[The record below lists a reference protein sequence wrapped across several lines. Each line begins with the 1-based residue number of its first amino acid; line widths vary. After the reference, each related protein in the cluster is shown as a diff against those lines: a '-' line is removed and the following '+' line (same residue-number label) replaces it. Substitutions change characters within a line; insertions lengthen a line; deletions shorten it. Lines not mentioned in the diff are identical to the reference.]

1 MTPGSNRKSVKRI
14 SEKNTISIKD
24 IWGNSKEN
32 TDRKKM
38 KRKFGIETD
47 VKKLIDGIEASL
59 GQVVNDGKV
68 DSLSIIKKQ
77 NTKIESQL
85 DRNIEIEKE

>member
-1 MTPGSNRKSVKRI
+1 
-14 SEKNTISIKD
+14 
-24 IWGNSKEN
+24 
-32 TDRKKM
+32 M

-59 GQVVNDGKV
+59 CQVVNDGKV
-68 DSLSIIKKQ
+68 DSLGIIKKQ